1 MGEESEWKQFFDSNP
16 APPNLATREQQLEKF
31 CSHQSSEGRPIA
43 LVTSGGTTVPLE
55 LNTVRFVDN
64 FSSGARGSASAE
76 YFLKQGWAVV
86 FLFRSGSLQPF
97 ARHLHPSSL
106 LSALQEQPTSS
117 SSSSLLLPPGPECSR
132 LLPVVR
138 EAREAEGRLLQID
151 FSSLSSYLWLLR
163 AAALALAERKEGA
176 SGSKETQCENGSKEM
191 QGENGSS
198 VRNLLY
204 LAAAVS
210 DFYIPNGDLPV
221 HKIQSSEGAPSIQ
234 LQCVPKMLAPLAQH
248 WKGKSALVSFKLET
262 DSNILV
268 MKARKALDKYGHKLV
283 IGNLLDTR
291 KREVLLVFKD
301 RMEEVMLS
309 EAELE
314 TGLEIEEKII
324 SRLIKIVQQL

>member
-1 MGEESEWKQFFDSNP
+1 MEENEWEQFYQSNP
-16 APPNLATREQQLEKF
+16 APPNLGTSKQQLEKF
-31 CSHQSSEGRPIA
+31 CRQQIREARPIA

-97 ARHLHPSSL
+97 ARHLRSSSL
-106 LSALQEQPTSS
+106 LSALQEQTTSS
-117 SSSSLLLPPGPECSR
+117 SSPSLLLPPGPECSR

-138 EAREAEGRLLQID
+138 EAREAEGRLLQLE

-163 AAALALAERKEGA
+163 AATLALAERREEEEG
-176 SGSKETQCENGSKEM
+176 SVEK
-191 QGENGSS
+191 QGENGNS

-234 LQCVPKMLAPLAQH
+234 LQCVPKMLVPLAEH
-248 WKGKSALVSFKLET
+248 WKGGSAMVSFKLET
-262 DSNILV
+262 DSKILV
-268 MKARKALDKYGHKLV
+268 TKARKALDKYGHKLV

-301 RMEEVMLS
+301 DIEEVKLS
-309 EAELE
+309 DAEFEA
-314 TGLEIEEKII
+314 GMEIEEKII
-324 SRLIKIVQQL
+324 SRLIELVLQL

>member
-1 MGEESEWKQFFDSNP
+1 MEESEWEKFFQGNP
-16 APPNLATREQQLEKF
+16 APSNLETSKQQLHKF
-31 CSHQSSEGRPIA
+31 CCQQSTDGRPIA

-97 ARHLHPSSL
+97 ARHLHTAPL
-106 LSALQEQPTSS
+106 LSALQEQETSS
-117 SSSSLLLPPGPECSR
+117 SPSLLLPPGPECSR

-138 EAREAEGRLLQID
+138 AAREAEGRLLQLE

-163 AAALALAERKEGA
+163 TATLVLAERKSNESQDDQTA
-176 SGSKETQCENGSKEM
+176 SNKGSCE
-191 QGENGSS
+191 
-198 VRNLLY
+198 RNLLY

-210 DFYIPNGDLPV
+210 DFYIPNGELPV

-234 LQCVPKMLAPLAQH
+234 LQCVPKMLVPLAQH
-248 WKGKSALVSFKLET
+248 WKGGSALVSFKLET

-268 MKARKALDKYGHKLV
+268 SKARKALNKYGHKLV
-283 IGNLLDTR
+283 IGNILDTR
-291 KREVLLVFKD
+291 KREVLFVFND
-301 RMEEVMLS
+301 ELEEVKLS
-309 EAELE
+309 EEELNA
-314 TGLEIEEKII
+314 GVEIEEKII
-324 SRLIKIVQQL
+324 SRLIQLLPQL

>member
-1 MGEESEWKQFFDSNP
+1 MEENEWEQFYQSNP
-16 APPNLATREQQLEKF
+16 APPNLGTSKQQLEKF
-31 CSHQSSEGRPIA
+31 CRQQIREARPIA

-97 ARHLHPSSL
+97 ARHLRSSSL
-106 LSALQEQPTSS
+106 LSALQEQTTSS
-117 SSSSLLLPPGPECSR
+117 SSPSLLLPPGPECSR

-138 EAREAEGRLLQID
+138 EAREAEGRLLQLE

-163 AAALALAERKEGA
+163 AATLALAERREEEEG
-176 SGSKETQCENGSKEM
+176 SVEK
-191 QGENGSS
+191 QGENGNS

-234 LQCVPKMLAPLAQH
+234 LQCVPKMLVPLAEH
-248 WKGKSALVSFKLET
+248 WKGGSAMVSFKLET
-262 DSNILV
+262 DSKILV
-268 MKARKALDKYGHKLV
+268 TKARKALDKYGHKLV

-301 RMEEVMLS
+301 DIEEVRLS
-309 EAELE
+309 DTEFEA
-314 TGLEIEEKII
+314 GVEIEEKII
-324 SRLIKIVQQL
+324 SRLIELVLQL

>member
-1 MGEESEWKQFFDSNP
+1 
-16 APPNLATREQQLEKF
+16 
-31 CSHQSSEGRPIA
+31 
-43 LVTSGGTTVPLE
+43 VPLE

-106 LSALQEQPTSS
+106 LSALQEQATSPS
-117 SSSSLLLPPGPECSR
+117 PSLLLPPGPECSR

-163 AAALALAERKEGA
+163 AATLALAERKEKEG
-176 SGSKETQCENGSKEM
+176 GSKEK
-191 QGENGSS
+191 QGEDGSS

-234 LQCVPKMLAPLAQH
+234 LQCVPKMLVPLAQH
-248 WKGKSALVSFKLET
+248 WKGGSALVSFKLET

-301 RMEEVMLS
+301 KIEEVRLS

-314 TGLEIEEKII
+314 MGVEIEEKII
-324 SRLIKIVQQL
+324 SRLIEIVQQL

>member
-1 MGEESEWKQFFDSNP
+1 MEENQWEQFYQSNP
-16 APPNLATREQQLEKF
+16 APPNLGTSKQQLEKF
-31 CSHQSSEGRPIA
+31 CRQQIREARPIA

-76 YFLKQGWAVV
+76 HFLKQGWAVV

-97 ARHLHPSSL
+97 ARHLRSSSL
-106 LSALQEQPTSS
+106 LSALQEQTTSS
-117 SSSSLLLPPGPECSR
+117 SSPSLLLPPGPECSR

-138 EAREAEGRLLQID
+138 EAREAEGRLLQLE

-163 AAALALAERKEGA
+163 AATLALAERREEEEG
-176 SGSKETQCENGSKEM
+176 SVEK
-191 QGENGSS
+191 QGENGNS

-234 LQCVPKMLAPLAQH
+234 LQCVPKMLVPLAEH
-248 WKGKSALVSFKLET
+248 WKGGSAMVSFKLET
-262 DSNILV
+262 DSKILV
-268 MKARKALDKYGHKLV
+268 TKARKALDKYGHKLV

-301 RMEEVMLS
+301 DIEEVRLS
-309 EAELE
+309 DTELE
-314 TGLEIEEKII
+314 AGVEIEEKII
-324 SRLIKIVQQL
+324 SRLIELVLQL

>member
-1 MGEESEWKQFFDSNP
+1 MEENEWEQFYQSNP
-16 APPNLATREQQLEKF
+16 APPNLGTSKQQLEKF
-31 CSHQSSEGRPIA
+31 CRQQIREARPIA

-97 ARHLHPSSL
+97 ARHLRSSSL
-106 LSALQEQPTSS
+106 LSALQEQTTSS
-117 SSSSLLLPPGPECSR
+117 SSPSLLLPPGPECSR

-138 EAREAEGRLLQID
+138 EAREAEGRLLQLE

-163 AAALALAERKEGA
+163 AATLALAERREEEEG
-176 SGSKETQCENGSKEM
+176 SVEK
-191 QGENGSS
+191 QGENGNS

-234 LQCVPKMLAPLAQH
+234 LQCVPKMLVPLAEH
-248 WKGKSALVSFKLET
+248 WKGGSAMVSFKLET
-262 DSNILV
+262 DSKILV
-268 MKARKALDKYGHKLV
+268 TKARKALDKYGHKLV

-301 RMEEVMLS
+301 DIEEVKLS
-309 EAELE
+309 DAEFEA
-314 TGLEIEEKII
+314 GVEIEEKII
-324 SRLIKIVQQL
+324 SRLIELVLQL

>member
-1 MGEESEWKQFFDSNP
+1 MEESEWKEFFESNP
-16 APPNLATREQQLEKF
+16 APANLATRELQLEKF
-31 CSHQSSEGRPIA
+31 CCQQSIEGRPIA

-106 LSALQEQPTSS
+106 LSALQEQATSPS
-117 SSSSLLLPPGPECSR
+117 PSLLLPPGPECSR

-163 AAALALAERKEGA
+163 AATLALAERKEKEG
-176 SGSKETQCENGSKEM
+176 GSKEK
-191 QGENGSS
+191 QGEDGSS

-234 LQCVPKMLAPLAQH
+234 LQCVPKMLVPLAQH
-248 WKGKSALVSFKLET
+248 WKGGSALVSFKLET

-291 KREVLLVFKD
+291 KREVLLVFRD
-301 RMEEVMLS
+301 RMEDVRLS

-314 TGLEIEEKII
+314 MGVEIEEKII
-324 SRLIKIVQQL
+324 SRLIEIVQQL

>member
-1 MGEESEWKQFFDSNP
+1 MEESEWEQFFESNP
-16 APPNLATREQQLEKF
+16 APPSLETSKQQLEKF
-31 CSHQSSEGRPIA
+31 CRQQIGEDRPIA

-76 YFLKQGWAVV
+76 HFLKQGWAVV

-97 ARHLHPSSL
+97 ARHLRSSSL
-106 LSALQEQPTSS
+106 LSALQEQPTPSP
-117 SSSSLLLPPGPECSR
+117 SLLLPPGPECSR

-138 EAREAEGRLLQID
+138 EAREAEGRLLQLD

-163 AAALALAERKEGA
+163 AATLALAERREC
-176 SGSKETQCENGSKEM
+176 SK
-191 QGENGSS
+191 ENGSS

-234 LQCVPKMLAPLAQH
+234 LQCVPKMLVPLAQQ
-248 WKGKSALVSFKLET
+248 WKGESALVSFKLET
-262 DSNILV
+262 DSKILV
-268 MKARKALDKYGHKLV
+268 AKARKALDKYGHKLV

-301 RMEEVMLS
+301 EMEEVRLTDAEM
-309 EAELE
+309 EA
-314 TGLEIEEKII
+314 GVEIEEKII
-324 SRLIKIVQQL
+324 SRLIEIVQQL

>member
-1 MGEESEWKQFFDSNP
+1 MEESEWKQFFDSNP

-31 CSHQSSEGRPIA
+31 CFQQSSEGRPIA

-106 LSALQEQPTSS
+106 LSALQEQATS

-163 AAALALAERKEGA
+163 AATLALAERKEMQG
-176 SGSKETQCENGSKEM
+176 ENGSKEK

-234 LQCVPKMLAPLAQH
+234 LQCVPKMLVPLVHH

-301 RMEEVMLS
+301 DMEEVRLS
-309 EAELE
+309 EAELDM
-314 TGLEIEEKII
+314 GLEIEEKII
-324 SRLIKIVQQL
+324 SRLIQIVQQLLC

>member
-1 MGEESEWKQFFDSNP
+1 MEENEWEQFYQSNP
-16 APPNLATREQQLEKF
+16 APPNLGTSKQQLEKF
-31 CSHQSSEGRPIA
+31 CRQQIREARPIA

-97 ARHLHPSSL
+97 ARHLRSSSL
-106 LSALQEQPTSS
+106 LSALQEQTTSS
-117 SSSSLLLPPGPECSR
+117 SSPSLLLPPGPECSR

-138 EAREAEGRLLQID
+138 EAREAEGRLLQLE

-163 AAALALAERKEGA
+163 AATLALAERREEEG
-176 SGSKETQCENGSKEM
+176 GSVEK

-234 LQCVPKMLAPLAQH
+234 LQCVPKMLVPLAEH
-248 WKGKSALVSFKLET
+248 WKGGSAMVSFKLET
-262 DSNILV
+262 DSKILV
-268 MKARKALDKYGHKLV
+268 TKARKALDKYGHKLV

-291 KREVLLVFKD
+291 KREVFLVFKD
-301 RMEEVMLS
+301 DIEEVRLS
-309 EAELE
+309 DTEFEA
-314 TGLEIEEKII
+314 GVEIEEKII
-324 SRLIKIVQQL
+324 SRLIELVLQL

>member
-1 MGEESEWKQFFDSNP
+1 MEESEWKEFFESNP
-16 APPNLATREQQLEKF
+16 APANLATRELQLEKF
-31 CSHQSSEGRPIA
+31 CCQQSIEGRPIA

-106 LSALQEQPTSS
+106 LSALQEQATSPS
-117 SSSSLLLPPGPECSR
+117 PSLLLPPGPECSR

-163 AAALALAERKEGA
+163 AATLALAERKEKEG
-176 SGSKETQCENGSKEM
+176 GSKEK
-191 QGENGSS
+191 QGEDGSS

-234 LQCVPKMLAPLAQH
+234 LQCVPKMLVPLAQL
-248 WKGKSALVSFKLET
+248 WKGGSALVSFKLET

-291 KREVLLVFKD
+291 KREVLLVFRD
-301 RMEEVMLS
+301 RMEDVRLS

-314 TGLEIEEKII
+314 MGVEIEEKII
-324 SRLIKIVQQL
+324 SRLIEIVQQL

>member
-1 MGEESEWKQFFDSNP
+1 MEENEWEQFYQSNP
-16 APPNLATREQQLEKF
+16 APPNLGTIKQQLEKF
-31 CSHQSSEGRPIA
+31 CRQQIREARPIA

-97 ARHLHPSSL
+97 ARHLRSSSL
-106 LSALQEQPTSS
+106 LSALQEQTTSS
-117 SSSSLLLPPGPECSR
+117 SSPSLLLPPGPECSR

-138 EAREAEGRLLQID
+138 EAREAEGRLLQLE

-163 AAALALAERKEGA
+163 AATLALAERREEEEG
-176 SGSKETQCENGSKEM
+176 SVEKQSENG
-191 QGENGSS
+191 NS

-234 LQCVPKMLAPLAQH
+234 LQCVPKMLVPLAEH
-248 WKGKSALVSFKLET
+248 WKGGSAMVSFKLET
-262 DSNILV
+262 DSKILV
-268 MKARKALDKYGHKLV
+268 TKARKALDKYGHKLV

-301 RMEEVMLS
+301 DIEEVRLS
-309 EAELE
+309 DTEFEA
-314 TGLEIEEKII
+314 GVEIEEKII
-324 SRLIKIVQQL
+324 SRLIELVLQL

>member
-1 MGEESEWKQFFDSNP
+1 MEENEWEQFYQSNP
-16 APPNLATREQQLEKF
+16 APPNLGTIKQQLKKF
-31 CSHQSSEGRPIA
+31 CRQQIREARPIA

-97 ARHLHPSSL
+97 ARHLRSSSL
-106 LSALQEQPTSS
+106 LSALQEQTTSS
-117 SSSSLLLPPGPECSR
+117 SSPSLLLPPGPECSR

-138 EAREAEGRLLQID
+138 EAREAEGRLLQLE

-163 AAALALAERKEGA
+163 AATLALAERREEEEG
-176 SGSKETQCENGSKEM
+176 SVEKQSENG
-191 QGENGSS
+191 NS

-234 LQCVPKMLAPLAQH
+234 LQCVPKMLVPLAEH
-248 WKGKSALVSFKLET
+248 WKGGSAMVSFKLET
-262 DSNILV
+262 DSKILV
-268 MKARKALDKYGHKLV
+268 TKARKALDKYGHKLV

-301 RMEEVMLS
+301 DIEEVKLS
-309 EAELE
+309 DAEFEA
-314 TGLEIEEKII
+314 GMEIEEKII
-324 SRLIKIVQQL
+324 SRLIELVLQL

>member
-1 MGEESEWKQFFDSNP
+1 MEENEWEQFYQSNP
-16 APPNLATREQQLEKF
+16 APPNLGTSKQQLEKF
-31 CSHQSSEGRPIA
+31 CRQQIKEDRPIA

-97 ARHLHPSSL
+97 ARHLRSSSL
-106 LSALQEQPTSS
+106 LSALQEQTTSS
-117 SSSSLLLPPGPECSR
+117 SPSLLLPPGPECSR

-138 EAREAEGRLLQID
+138 EAREAEGRLLQLE

-163 AAALALAERKEGA
+163 AATLALAERREEEK
-176 SGSKETQCENGSKEM
+176 GSVEK
-191 QGENGSS
+191 QGEHGSS

-234 LQCVPKMLAPLAQH
+234 LQCVPKMLVPLAEH
-248 WKGKSALVSFKLET
+248 WKGGSAMVSFKLET
-262 DSNILV
+262 DSKILV
-268 MKARKALDKYGHKLV
+268 TKARKALDKYGHKLV

-301 RMEEVMLS
+301 DIEEVRLS
-309 EAELE
+309 DTELE
-314 TGLEIEEKII
+314 AGMEIEEKII
-324 SRLIKIVQQL
+324 SRLIEIVLQL

>member
-1 MGEESEWKQFFDSNP
+1 MEENEWEQFYQSNP
-16 APPNLATREQQLEKF
+16 APPNLGTSKQQLEKF
-31 CSHQSSEGRPIA
+31 CRQQIREARPIA

-97 ARHLHPSSL
+97 ARHLRSSSL
-106 LSALQEQPTSS
+106 LSALQEQTTSS
-117 SSSSLLLPPGPECSR
+117 SSPSLLLPPGPECSR

-138 EAREAEGRLLQID
+138 EAREAEGRLLQLE

-163 AAALALAERKEGA
+163 AATLALAERREEEG
-176 SGSKETQCENGSKEM
+176 GSVEK

-234 LQCVPKMLAPLAQH
+234 LQCVPKMLVPLAEH
-248 WKGKSALVSFKLET
+248 WKGGSAMVSFKLET
-262 DSNILV
+262 DSKILV
-268 MKARKALDKYGHKLV
+268 TKARKALDKYGHKLV

-301 RMEEVMLS
+301 DIEEVKLS
-309 EAELE
+309 DAEFEA
-314 TGLEIEEKII
+314 GMEIEEKII
-324 SRLIKIVQQL
+324 SRLIELVLQL

>member
-1 MGEESEWKQFFDSNP
+1 MEESEWKQFFESNP
-16 APPNLATREQQLEKF
+16 APANLATREQQLEKF
-31 CSHQSSEGRPIA
+31 CCQQSKEGRPIA

-86 FLFRSGSLQPF
+86 FLFRSGSLQPY

-106 LSALQEQPTSS
+106 LSALQEQATSS
-117 SSSSLLLPPGPECSR
+117 SPSLLLPPGPECSR

-163 AAALALAERKEGA
+163 AATLALAERKERR
-176 SGSKETQCENGSKEM
+176 SGSKETLGENGSQEN
-191 QGENGSS
+191 QGEDGSS

-234 LQCVPKMLAPLAQH
+234 LQCVPKMLVPLVQH
-248 WKGKSALVSFKLET
+248 WKGGSALVSFKLET

-301 RMEEVMLS
+301 AIEEVRLS
-309 EAELE
+309 ETELE
-314 TGLEIEEKII
+314 TGVEIEDKII
-324 SRLIKIVQQL
+324 SRLIELVQQL